1 MDAYSFGT
9 LCLWLLFYNTKAYQ
23 DRNFKTDLLDLQF
36 SEKEVLNYA
45 SGLLEATA
53 DPDNWEKDK
62 LQQVFKSTLGR
73 DPVGRTSDF
82 NKLLELLSLRRLVQL
97 LQLNQSAMSG
107 LADNKLFRTN
117 NEIALMKRDTPY
129 AF

>member
-1 MDAYSFGT
+1 MDAYSFGM

-23 DRNFKTDLLDLQF
+23 DRNFKTDVLDVQC
-36 SEKEVLNYA
+36 SEKEVSNYA

-53 DPDNWEKDK
+53 DPDNWEKDRM
-62 LQQVFKSTLGR
+62 QQVFKSTLGR

-97 LQLNQSAMSG
+97 LRL
-107 LADNKLFRTN
+107 K
-117 NEIALMKRDTPY
+117 
-129 AF
+129 